1 MAIKKKKAAKS
12 KAAKKP
18 ARKATR
24 KTKAKTTRKV
34 APKAKKTKKKVAKK
48 RPVAK
53 NGRRKAA
60 PTKAR
65 TLIVLFNLRRGVKPA
80 AYERW
85 AQKTDVPIAGGLK
98 SVKDFKVFRAEG
110 IFGSKKKPPYRYFEI
125 LHVTG
130 LDALVG
136 DIGKEPRMQKVAA
149 DFQKFADN
157 PIFIVTEK
165 FAG

>member
-1 MAIKKKKAAKS
+1 MAIKRKKAAKS

-24 KTKAKTTRKV
+24 K
-34 APKAKKTKKKVAKK
+34 PKAKAT
-48 RPVAK
+48 
-53 NGRRKAA
+53 RRAA
-60 PTKAR
+60 PNKAR

-110 IFGSKKKPPYRYFEI
+110 IFGSKKKPPYKYFEI

-149 DFQKFADN
+149 DFQKYADN

>member
-53 NGRRKAA
+53 KGRRKAA

-65 TLIVLFNLRRGVKPA
+65 TLIVLFNLRRGIKPA

-98 SVKDFKVFRAEG
+98 SVKDFKVFAAVPLLRNSPRYGARCAGWRYRQGAADAEG
-110 IFGSKKKPPYRYFEI
+110 RGRFPEVCRQPD
-125 LHVTG
+125 LHRDREVRR
-130 LDALVG
+130 LARDV
-136 DIGKEPRMQKVAA
+136 
-149 DFQKFADN
+149 
-157 PIFIVTEK
+157 
-165 FAG
+165 

>member
-1 MAIKKKKAAKS
+1 MAIKRKKAAKS

-24 KTKAKTTRKV
+24 K
-34 APKAKKTKKKVAKK
+34 PKAKATRRAAPKKAKKKVAKR
-48 RPVAK
+48 RPAAK
-53 NGRRKAA
+53 KARRKAA

-110 IFGSKKKPPYRYFEI
+110 IFGSKKKPPYKYFEI

-149 DFQKFADN
+149 DFQKYADN

>member
-24 KTKAKTTRKV
+24 KPKAKTARKV
-34 APKAKKTKKKVAKK
+34 APKAKKKAAARRPAAKK
-48 RPVAK
+48 A
-53 NGRRKAA
+53 RRKAA

-65 TLIVLFNLRRGVKPA
+65 TLIVLFNLRRGVKPG
-80 AYERW
+80 AYEKW

-110 IFGSKKKPPYRYFEI
+110 ILGSKKKPPYKYFEI
-125 LHVTG
+125 LHVTSLDG
-130 LDALVG
+130 LFG

-157 PIFIVTEK
+157 PTFIVTEK